1 MINYRNV
8 PSLNRDVWAWLEKLP
23 KDIDLIVG
31 IPRSGLLVANLLS
44 LYMDVPL
51 TDVEGLLE
59 GRVIQTGSRYKRND
73 PRELLSSRRTVLV
86 VDDSVCSG
94 KQMSAVRRLI
104 ESAKMRHRILYGAVY
119 ITPGSQNVVDYFYEL
134 LRMPRSFEW
143 NVFHRGGMGFFCV
156 DIDGILCRDPTQE
169 ENDDGERYE
178 QFIQTVEPWII
189 PSKTVGWLVT
199 CRLEKYRSLTEQW
212 LAKHGIKYE
221 HLIMMDLPDKA
232 ARMRSK
238 SHGKYKAEVYK
249 ATGARFFIES
259 SLRQA
264 TEIAMCTGKDVLCI
278 ETGDIVSPS
287 FLNRNYHRLLRF
299 GKLFLEHPKEAL
311 RIIRRHFYLKTK
323 I

>member
-1 MINYRNV
+1 MINYRSV
-8 PSLNRDVWAWLEKLP
+8 SSLNRDVLSWLEKLP
-23 KDIDLIVG
+23 KDIELIVG

-44 LYMDVPL
+44 LYMDIPL

-59 GRVIQTGSRYKRND
+59 GRVIQTGFRYKRND

-86 VDDSVCSG
+86 VDDSVYSG
-94 KQMSAVRRLI
+94 KQMSAVRRMI
-104 ESAKMRHRILYGAVY
+104 ESAKTRHRILYGAVY
-119 ITPGSQNVVDYFYEL
+119 IKPGSQDVVDYFYEL
-134 LRMPRSFEW
+134 LRIPRFFEW
-143 NVFHRGGMGFFCV
+143 NVFHRMGSFCV
-156 DIDGILCRDPTQE
+156 DIDGILCRDPTKE

-199 CRLEKYRSLTEQW
+199 CRLEKYRSLTEEW

-232 ARMRSK
+232 ARIRSK
-238 SHGKYKAEVYK
+238 SHAKYKAEVYK
-249 ATGARFFIES
+249 ATGAGFFIES
-259 SLRQA
+259 SLLQA
-264 TEIAMCTGKDVLCI
+264 TEIVMRTGKDVLCM

-287 FLNRNYHRLLRF
+287 FLNRNYHRLLRV

-311 RIIRRHFYLKTK
+311 RIIMRHLYLSTK